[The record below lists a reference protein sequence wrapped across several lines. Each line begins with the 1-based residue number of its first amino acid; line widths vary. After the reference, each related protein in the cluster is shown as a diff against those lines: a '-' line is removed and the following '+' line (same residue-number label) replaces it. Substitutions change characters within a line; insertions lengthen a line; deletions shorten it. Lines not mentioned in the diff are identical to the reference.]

1 MAEAWSWRDRDPSR
15 HAGLR
20 YEPGNWGDALKGE
33 WALIALEALLARG
46 PVRVLD
52 PFAGAPRYPLSPA
65 SAGRL
70 AELPPACARYPTAQA
85 PHVAGQTL
93 ASTATLLGEGG
104 ATLRV
109 FDADD
114 ARRGAWEPPVEVLEV
129 PDGAAALRA
138 ARGADY
144 ELVHV
149 DPYDL
154 QSEWGVLLAP
164 ALEALAPTGV
174 LLAYL
179 FNKAPRGGGHVEQ
192 YASLRKGLEGRL
204 RPDQRLLVGRVPADP
219 VLPRAHHELLLVAP
233 TDLATALEPAL
244 RETAQALA
252 ASVAASGAFEAWQ
265 ADP

>member
-1 MAEAWSWRDRDPSR
+1 MAEGWSWRDRDPSR

-33 WALIALEALLARG
+33 WALIAVEALLARG
-46 PVRVLD
+46 AVRVLD

-65 SAGRL
+65 SAARL
-70 AELPPACARYPTAQA
+70 AALPSECARYPAAQA
-85 PHVAGQTL
+85 PHVAAQQL
-93 ASTATLLGEGG
+93 ASTATLLGERG
-104 ATLRV
+104 ATLHV

-114 ARRGAWEPPVEVLEV
+114 ARRGAWTGVRVLDQT
-129 PDGAAALRA
+129 DGAAALRA

-154 QSEWGVLLAP
+154 QSEWGTLLPP
-164 ALEALAPTGV
+164 ALEALAPAGV

-233 TDLATALEPAL
+233 AALAAALEPAL
-244 RETAQALA
+244 RETARALA
-252 ASVAASGAFEAWQ
+252 ASVAADGAFEAWE